1 MTLTAIMSLSCIM
14 VTGIAIK
21 NIQKKS
27 DNETD
32 CLKRF
37 LFLLLIHSIGFC
49 ALVSSDH
56 YSVDSF
62 NLIYD
67 MAPYWHMQLG
77 RYINCGMILW
87 GLKFGLNQVISQR
100 AFMAVW
106 LVTITLTS
114 FIVGEVFG
122 KVLSCGERKARNVS
136 AMVSIAF
143 VNVFMIELM
152 LFPEMA
158 MDFMF
163 NNLAIAAAIFLSVSE
178 LKPRLKWGGYLW
190 FTLVALGSYQSYIGI
205 IETFTLVALF
215 FKYADHKKARYGES
229 AVALIFG
236 GFASVANVII
246 VKIMVAKN
254 LIADSGRGATVSISD
269 ILHNLHILAKYQL
282 SFWKNADGL
291 LPEGFMPMIALIMI
305 CGFGYYLYQLS
316 SVEKKV
322 YITIILI
329 GCYVLA
335 FAPHLVEKNIL
346 LTPRSNIAVWS
357 WIASVL
363 LIIYSNVPAL
373 RIEKIFPY
381 VIVILIGVNIYAM
394 QDMAENESALNAID
408 MTEAKLIADRIQQ
421 YESQTGNAVCN
432 IATVWDKNETYYQ
445 PSSRYH
451 TGELGGR
458 IMATGYSNYRLIGYE
473 LDRRWL
479 NSVEMNQEVYQEYFA
494 GKDWDN
500 LDLDEQLVFL
510 GDTLYLA
517 VY

>member
-178 LKPRLKWGGYLW
+178 LKPRLKWGGVS
-190 FTLVALGSYQSYIGI
+190 LV
-205 IETFTLVALF
+205 
-215 FKYADHKKARYGES
+215 YAGCAGE
-229 AVALIFG
+229 
-236 GFASVANVII
+236 
-246 VKIMVAKN
+246 
-254 LIADSGRGATVSISD
+254 
-269 ILHNLHILAKYQL
+269 L
-282 SFWKNADGL
+282 S
-291 LPEGFMPMIALIMI
+291 E
-305 CGFGYYLYQLS
+305 LYRNHRDF
-316 SVEKKV
+316 
-322 YITIILI
+322 YA
-329 GCYVLA
+329 GC
-335 FAPHLVEKNIL
+335 
-346 LTPRSNIAVWS
+346 
-357 WIASVL
+357 SVL
-363 LIIYSNVPAL
+363 
-373 RIEKIFPY
+373 
-381 VIVILIGVNIYAM
+381 
-394 QDMAENESALNAID
+394 
-408 MTEAKLIADRIQQ
+408 
-421 YESQTGNAVCN
+421 
-432 IATVWDKNETYYQ
+432 
-445 PSSRYH
+445 
-451 TGELGGR
+451 
-458 IMATGYSNYRLIGYE
+458 
-473 LDRRWL
+473 
-479 NSVEMNQEVYQEYFA
+479 
-494 GKDWDN
+494 
-500 LDLDEQLVFL
+500 
-510 GDTLYLA
+510 
-517 VY
+517 